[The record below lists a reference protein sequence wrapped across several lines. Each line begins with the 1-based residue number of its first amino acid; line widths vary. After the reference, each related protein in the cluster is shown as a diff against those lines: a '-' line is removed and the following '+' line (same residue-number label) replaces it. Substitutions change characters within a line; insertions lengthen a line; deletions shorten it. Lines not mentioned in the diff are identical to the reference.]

1 MFVCFRFSFNSFFSN
16 KGIEGSS
23 PPFFYGTH
31 YSCAGYVLH
40 YLLRLQP
47 YTNMSLALQGGT
59 FDKPDRLFST
69 IESCWISASS
79 ENLQDVRE
87 LIPEFFYLPDFLLN
101 KNNFLFGVTQ
111 KDEIVNHVGLPPWA
125 KV

>member
-1 MFVCFRFSFNSFFSN
+1 
-16 KGIEGSS
+16 
-23 PPFFYGTH
+23 
-31 YSCAGYVLH
+31 
-40 YLLRLQP
+40 
-47 YTNMSLALQGGT
+47 MSLALQGGT